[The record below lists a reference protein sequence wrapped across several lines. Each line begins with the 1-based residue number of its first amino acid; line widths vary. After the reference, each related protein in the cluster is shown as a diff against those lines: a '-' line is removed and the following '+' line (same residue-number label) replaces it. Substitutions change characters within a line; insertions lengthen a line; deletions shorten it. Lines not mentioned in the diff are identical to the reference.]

1 LRHHRRLVSRDLE
14 AVVDFKSDTYT
25 LSQAKLKSVWANER
39 ISSIV
44 SEMDS
49 VQRVR
54 ENVKAAR
61 SERSLTA
68 QESHQLNRLAAMT
81 SSYACNG
88 CSHLCEQ
95 AAGGSVAIADTLRY
109 LMYHECYDGKSG
121 RAKELYARLP
131 AGACTADARAL
142 QRANAACPQGIDIAA
157 RLNQAQGSTRDTD
170 SAPEHKG
177 QAQGTQTRPL
187 SRASANSHKRYRF

>member
-1 LRHHRRLVSRDLE
+1 LVSRDLE

-157 RLNQAQGSTRDTD
+157 RLNQAQGTSTRDTD
-170 SAPEHKG
+170 SAPEPRVSQFT
-177 QAQGTQTRPL
+177 QAISLLTYKLQAL
-187 SRASANSHKRYRF
+187 SRYLRGSP